1 MHVIGHQ
8 TIGENLHASAPATL
22 SQEIDIERII
32 RRPEECRQ
40 SPVSPLRDMMRDP
53 PGQQCV
59 RCVAWTHPSTEGE
72 ETQEQ
77 KWNIAGFLVIRAT
90 TVSCPTVWHVAK
102 MVCVPNS
109 FEVKVFGGASGCHT
123 DQTFH

>member
-77 KWNIAGFLVIRAT
+77 KWNIAGFIRPPDYGGGENGVCPQFFQVIA
-90 TVSCPTVWHVAK
+90 VAI
-102 MVCVPNS
+102 S
-109 FEVKVFGGASGCHT
+109 RL
-123 DQTFH
+123 